1 MLKRG
6 KRIDN
11 VYIKQKNKY
20 LGQRTRKK
28 NYIEELYTKMVE
40 NKIRKMREKILL
52 MSEHKKINT

>member
-28 NYIEELYTKMVE
+28 KLYRRIIYE
-40 NKIRKMREKILL
+40 NGGK
-52 MSEHKKINT
+52 